1 MIIFIIMEDIIE
13 LTKDYFNK
21 TTMEKELIL
30 QQVMSDMLL
39 IINENDLNIHQ
50 VETNLDK
57 IINDSTNN
65 EDYEVSELFLKVK
78 QKVRRYYGV

>member
-1 MIIFIIMEDIIE
+1 MLMEDIIE

-30 QQVMSDMLL
+30 QQVMSEMLL

-50 VETNLDK
+50 VETNLNK
-57 IINDSTNN
+57 IINDSVNN
-65 EDYEVSELFLKVK
+65 EDYEISELFLQVK
-78 QKVRRYYGV
+78 EKIKKYYGRM

>member
-1 MIIFIIMEDIIE
+1 MIMEDIIE

-30 QQVMSDMLL
+30 RQVMEDMII

-65 EDYEVSELFLKVK
+65 EDYEVSALFLKVK
-78 QKVRRYYGV
+78 EKVRKYYGRM

>member
-1 MIIFIIMEDIIE
+1 MIMEDIIE

-30 QQVMSDMLL
+30 RQVMEDMII

-65 EDYEVSELFLKVK
+65 EDYEVSALFLKVK
-78 QKVRRYYGV
+78 EKVRRYYGM

>member
-1 MIIFIIMEDIIE
+1 MEDIIE

>member
-1 MIIFIIMEDIIE
+1 MIMEDIIE

-30 QQVMSDMLL
+30 QQVMSEMLL

-50 VETNLDK
+50 VETNLNK

-65 EDYEVSELFLKVK
+65 EDYEISELFFKVK
-78 QKVRRYYGV
+78 EKIRKYYGL

>member
-1 MIIFIIMEDIIE
+1 MLMEDIIE

-30 QQVMSDMLL
+30 QQVMSEMLL

-50 VETNLDK
+50 VETNLNK
-57 IINDSTNN
+57 IINDSVDN
-65 EDYEVSELFLKVK
+65 EDYEISELFLQVK
-78 QKVRRYYGV
+78 EKIKKYYGM

>member
-1 MIIFIIMEDIIE
+1 MIMEDIIE

-30 QQVMSDMLL
+30 QQVMSEMLL
-39 IINENDLNIHQ
+39 IINENDLNINQ
-50 VETNLDK
+50 VETNLNK

-65 EDYEVSELFLKVK
+65 EDYEISELFLKVK
-78 QKVRRYYGV
+78 EKIRKYYGL

>member
-1 MIIFIIMEDIIE
+1 MLMEDIIE

-30 QQVMSDMLL
+30 QQVMSEMLL

-50 VETNLDK
+50 VETNLNK
-57 IINDSTNN
+57 IINDSVDN
-65 EDYEVSELFLKVK
+65 EDYEISELFLQVK
-78 QKVRRYYGV
+78 EKIKRYYGM

>member
-1 MIIFIIMEDIIE
+1 MIMEDIIE

-30 QQVMSDMLL
+30 QQVMSEMLL

-50 VETNLDK
+50 VETNLNK

-65 EDYEVSELFLKVK
+65 EDYEISELFFKVK
-78 QKVRRYYGV
+78 EKIKNHYGRM

>member
-1 MIIFIIMEDIIE
+1 MLMEDIIE

-30 QQVMSDMLL
+30 QQVMSEMLL

-50 VETNLDK
+50 VETNLNK
-57 IINDSTNN
+57 IINDSVDN
-65 EDYEVSELFLKVK
+65 EDYEISELFLQVK
-78 QKVRRYYGV
+78 EKIKKYYGRM

>member
-1 MIIFIIMEDIIE
+1 MIMEDIIE

-30 QQVMSDMLL
+30 QQVMSEMLL

-50 VETNLDK
+50 VETNLNK
-57 IINDSTNN
+57 IINDSVNN
-65 EDYEVSELFLKVK
+65 EDYEISELFLQVK
-78 QKVRRYYGV
+78 EKIKRYYGM

>member
-1 MIIFIIMEDIIE
+1 MLMEDIIE

-30 QQVMSDMLL
+30 QQVMSEMLL

-50 VETNLDK
+50 VETNLNK
-57 IINDSTNN
+57 IINDSVNN
-65 EDYEVSELFLKVK
+65 EDYEISELFLQVK
-78 QKVRRYYGV
+78 EKIKRYYGM

>member
-1 MIIFIIMEDIIE
+1 MIMEDIIE

-30 QQVMSDMLL
+30 RQVMEDMII

-57 IINDSTNN
+57 IINESTNN
-65 EDYEVSELFLKVK
+65 EDYEVSALFLKVK
-78 QKVRRYYGV
+78 EKVKKYYGRM